1 MCSILSSSC
10 FGDGSFIPRRQYLI
24 MVDETGLKEYASSI
38 ASSTAEMVAVTD
50 ALKDALVAVLANEED
65 CAVAIAS
72 AKETR
77 DALIRDTYRTGLV
90 PFMQPAAAGEPVEGG
105 ADEPAAESSD
115 DEAAAES
122 DEAAGG
128 GGRRR

>member
-1 MCSILSSSC
+1 MA
-10 FGDGSFIPRRQYLI
+10 
-24 MVDETGLKEYASSI
+24 ETTELHEYATSI

-90 PFMQPAAAGEPVEGG
+90 PFMQPAAAEEPGEETSE
-105 ADEPAAESSD
+105 DET
-115 DEAAAES
+115 AAES
-122 DEAAGG
+122 DEAERGQQ
-128 GGRRR
+128 GRR